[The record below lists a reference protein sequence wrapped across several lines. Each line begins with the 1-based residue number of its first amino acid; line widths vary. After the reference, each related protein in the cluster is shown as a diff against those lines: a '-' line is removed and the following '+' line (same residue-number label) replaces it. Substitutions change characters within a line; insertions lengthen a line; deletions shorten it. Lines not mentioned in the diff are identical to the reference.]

1 VRRRPAFSY
10 GWVVLAVAFV
20 VMALGFGLRNAFSV
34 FYPAIVEEFDWS
46 RGSTALMFS
55 LNILVYGF
63 MAPVGGGLVD
73 RFKPGR
79 VIALGACILGGGI
92 VLCSLATTQW
102 QFYLLYGL
110 VVAAGLSMIGV
121 APLSAVVMPWFAGK
135 RGLVFS
141 ILAAGFGLS
150 LVMASLAQYLISSY
164 GWRNAYVIMGLGP
177 IAIIAPLCLFLVRR
191 PPLRIG
197 PQPPDAP
204 ATSGMA
210 GSHGS
215 EEISGAE
222 GKWSV
227 IGWTL
232 SRALKTHQFWVLFF
246 VGFCQIGLAEKIA
259 IAHQVYIFRDAG
271 YEPMIAA
278 TIYSVFGIAFVV
290 GNLCG
295 SLSDRLGREK
305 VFIPGCLLS
314 TGAVFL
320 LFLIKD
326 SSQPWM
332 AFLFAVCFGLG
343 LGVMPPVLFAVVADL
358 FHGESFGSIQGF
370 IVLGISLGGAISP
383 WLAGLL
389 YDRTGSYVP
398 SFYLLIG
405 SLLACGVM
413 MWLLAPRKL
422 RPVQPG
428 APGGGG

>member
-1 VRRRPAFSY
+1 MRRRPAFSY

-92 VLCSLATTQW
+92 ALCSLATTQW

-110 VVAAGLSMIGV
+110 VVAGGLSMIGV
-121 APLSAVVMPWFAGK
+121 APLGAVVMPWFAGK

-177 IAIIAPLCLFLVRR
+177 IAIIAPLCLFLVRHA
-191 PPLRIG
+191 PLRIG
-197 PQPPDAP
+197 LQPPDTP
-204 ATSGMA
+204 ATSGAA
-210 GSHGS
+210 GSHR
-215 EEISGAE
+215 SGE
-222 GKWSV
+222 TSGTGGRWSV

-271 YEPMIAA
+271 YEPMMAA
-278 TIYSVFGIAFVV
+278 SIYSVFGVAFVV

-320 LFLIKD
+320 LFLIED

-422 RPVQPG
+422 MPVQPK